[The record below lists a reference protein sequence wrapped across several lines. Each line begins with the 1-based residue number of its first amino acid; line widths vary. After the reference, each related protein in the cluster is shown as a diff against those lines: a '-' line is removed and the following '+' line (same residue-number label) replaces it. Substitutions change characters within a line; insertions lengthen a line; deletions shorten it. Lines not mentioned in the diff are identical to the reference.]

1 MAYLYFRRENICSYA
16 DQLLDQVRA
25 MDQSDKEKNWVYV
38 YEVLDESELK
48 EDRWKELKKRKIS
61 FLNDEFQIRT

>member
-25 MDQSDKEKNWVYV
+25 MDQSDREKNWVYA
-38 YEVLDESELK
+38 YEVLAESELT
-48 EDRWKELKKRKIS
+48 DGRWKEMKKRKIS
-61 FLNDEFQIRT
+61 FLKDEFQIRT